1 MSSLSPQ
8 KKQKKGTSP
17 TNLKKK
23 TTDKKRSNKKKE
35 RETHF
40 SVDLSCPCV
49 SNSKEMKATILG
61 IPLSYK
67 RSGRN
72 KLMSYD
78 QQSLE
83 KKSFVNAINNLFQIS
98 RKDIIPFGKV
108 KVEVRATF
116 IFTRK
121 CIMNDV
127 DNLTKFILDCFQIGN
142 IYHDDRQVMKLTVEK
157 KTGTQAMT
165 EFHVLLH
172 DDVRHDI
179 IIDLLD
185 EEDDEDND
193 NNNDHNE
200 DDNDNN
206 DNDIIDLTL

>member
-1 MSSLSPQ
+1 
-8 KKQKKGTSP
+8 
-17 TNLKKK
+17 
-23 TTDKKRSNKKKE
+23 
-35 RETHF
+35 
-40 SVDLSCPCV
+40 
-49 SNSKEMKATILG
+49 MKATILG

-72 KLMSYD
+72 KSMSYD

-98 RKDIIPFGKV
+98 RKEIVPFGKA
-108 KVEVRATF
+108 KIEVRATF

-127 DNLTKFILDCFQIGN
+127 DNLTKFILDCFQIGK
-142 IYHDDRQVMKLTVEK
+142 IYHDDRQVMRLIVEK

-165 EFHVLLH
+165 DFHVLLY
-172 DDVRHDI
+172 DDVRHDL

-185 EEDDEDND
+185 EEENEDDDNSNNNND
-193 NNNDHNE
+193 NNL
-200 DDNDNN
+200 
-206 DNDIIDLTL
+206 IDLTL

>member
-1 MSSLSPQ
+1 MSSL
-8 KKQKKGTSP
+8 KRTSP

-23 TTDKKRSNKKKE
+23 STDKKRTNKKKE
-35 RETHF
+35 RENHY

-72 KLMSYD
+72 KRMSYD

-83 KKSFVNAINNLFQIS
+83 KKSFVDAINNLFQIS
-98 RKDIIPFGKV
+98 RKEIVPFGKA
-108 KVEVRATF
+108 KIEVRATF

-127 DNLTKFILDCFQIGN
+127 DNLTKFILDCFQIGK
-142 IYHDDRQVMKLTVEK
+142 IYHDDRQVMRLIVEK

-165 EFHVLLH
+165 DFHVLLY
-172 DDVRHDI
+172 DDVRHDV

-185 EEDDEDND
+185 EEENEDDDNSNNNND
-193 NNNDHNE
+193 NNL
-200 DDNDNN
+200 
-206 DNDIIDLTL
+206 IDLTL